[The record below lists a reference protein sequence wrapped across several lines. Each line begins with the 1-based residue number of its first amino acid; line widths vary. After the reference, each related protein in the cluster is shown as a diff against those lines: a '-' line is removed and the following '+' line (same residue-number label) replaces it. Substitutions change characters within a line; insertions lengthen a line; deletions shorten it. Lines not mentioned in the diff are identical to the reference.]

1 MKRLG
6 PEILVATSGP
16 VTEHLPRLH
25 LAVGTHVV
33 VRVSPGLHLDICDR
47 YLLIA
52 RC

>member
-16 VTEHLPRLH
+16 DRTSPEAPP
-25 LAVGTHVV
+25 AVGTHVV